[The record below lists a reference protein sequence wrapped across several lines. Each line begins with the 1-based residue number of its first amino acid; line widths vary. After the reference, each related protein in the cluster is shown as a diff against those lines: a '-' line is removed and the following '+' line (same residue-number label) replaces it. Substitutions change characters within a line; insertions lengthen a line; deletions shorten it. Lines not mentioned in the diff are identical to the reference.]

1 MVKPGLTCNS
11 VITCMYVCM
20 YMFIFILP
28 TCYGWSL
35 YVNHTEALVLSPEP
49 NQKFFREEAMAYML
63 SELTLASNTA
73 PLKEGAWSLPAGW
86 ARVAF
91 RGDSPC

>member
-1 MVKPGLTCNS
+1 
-11 VITCMYVCM
+11 MYVCM
-20 YMFIFILP
+20 YMFIFIHYPCLP

-49 NQKFFREEAMAYML
+49 NRKFFREEAMAYMR
-63 SELTLASNTA
+63 SELILATNTA

-91 RGDSPC
+91 CGDSPC